1 MSAATDAGND
11 DAAWEGDAAAR
22 ERIRTDLDCNMLVEA
37 GAGSGKTTS
46 LVGRMCSLV
55 MRGEPVESIAA
66 VTFTRKAANELRE
79 RFENELEKQRAESE
93 AGSEPWLRCECALR
107 DIDRAFL
114 GTIHSFC
121 ARILREHPLEISLDP
136 NFAEVSDT
144 GWEELCRG
152 FWTRWLE
159 RRRSDW
165 SDIATLCA
173 ALEQITQSAC
183 GITQKRWSDDKTAK
197 TAAKTLAQEF
207 ISLLDGEIKIGR

>member
-79 RFENELEKQRAESE
+79 RFQIKLETELRELDPESE
-93 AGSEPWLRCECALR
+93 AWLLC
-107 DIDRAFL
+107 DRAL
-114 GTIHSFC
+114 H
-121 ARILREHPLEISLDP
+121 
-136 NFAEVSDT
+136 
-144 GWEELCRG
+144 
-152 FWTRWLE
+152 
-159 RRRSDW
+159 
-165 SDIATLCA
+165 
-173 ALEQITQSAC
+173 
-183 GITQKRWSDDKTAK
+183 
-197 TAAKTLAQEF
+197 
-207 ISLLDGEIKIGR
+207 